1 MKLMHGDI
9 VANKSTA
16 DCGKFFFVLNPCRLT
31 TTISLDEEE
40 ADQQFCQVVLQS
52 LEDKGDFRY
61 VSYQYFKDGSWYLV
75 NNKFQNKE

>member
-31 TTISLDEEE
+31 TTSLDGEE
-40 ADQQFCQVVLQS
+40 ADQQFCQVVVQNM
-52 LEDKGDFRY
+52 EDKHDFRY
-61 VSYQYFKDGSWYLV
+61 VNHSYFDAGIWYIHK
-75 NNKFQNKE
+75 NNFTEVKE